1 MSRSDLRDN
10 RGDPPFRLRFA
21 ELLSAGADKRRYR
34 RRHELKIRILVLS
47 AHKALHHLEVAFGQP
62 KRGVRPDT
70 GDAHQ
75 LVVRDG
81 FDVAPNHLDRAPSIR
96 RASMLFHKAVYRG
109 LATIVGRENIH
120 HTEVVQLTTG
130 VHVPS
135 GNEFFRGAAP
145 HLPRKKTVRSHAR
158 KEVEQDL
165 WKSHADRFFRDK
177 H

>member
-62 KRGVRPDT
+62 KRGVR
-70 GDAHQ
+70 
-75 LVVRDG
+75 DG
-81 FDVAPNHLDRAPSIR
+81 FDFAPNHLDRAPSIR